1 MDTIFSIFLNVI
13 YEEVATS
20 RILLIQV
27 FKKYRRKN
35 RKTPVSEYIIF
46 NEATGLSLKTL
57 LKRDSDTG
65 NFLLILRNF

>member
-13 YEEVATS
+13 YEEAATS
-20 RILLIQV
+20 RVLLIQV

-46 NEATGLSLKTL
+46 NEVTGLSLKTV